1 MNFDWKCSITAAIL
15 TVLIYLLMV
24 KLVSH
29 DNRPVTLSTTE
40 DVFRSDAFLVLVSA
54 FIAFVVN
61 ANLFQGCGK
70 TNGW

>member
-29 DNRPVTLSTTE
+29 DNRPSTLSTTE

-54 FIAFVVN
+54 FLAFLVN
-61 ANLFQGCGK
+61 SNLFQGCGR
-70 TNGW
+70 TSGW